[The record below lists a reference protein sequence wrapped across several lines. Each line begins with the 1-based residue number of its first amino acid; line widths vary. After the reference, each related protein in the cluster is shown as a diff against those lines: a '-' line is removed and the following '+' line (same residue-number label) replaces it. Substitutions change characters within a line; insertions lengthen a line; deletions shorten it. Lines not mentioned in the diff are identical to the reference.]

1 MSNDKKKEATPVT
14 DKILAIIGGGHPDW
28 IIAPLDEIERI
39 AKENGIDVKDLNLS
53 PIKWS
58 LTEEEK

>member
-1 MSNDKKKEATPVT
+1 MSNDKKKEATPIT
-14 DKILAIIGGGHPDW
+14 DTILALIGGGHPDW

-39 AKENGIDVKDLNLS
+39 AKENGINVKDLNLS

-58 LTEEEK
+58 LREEEK